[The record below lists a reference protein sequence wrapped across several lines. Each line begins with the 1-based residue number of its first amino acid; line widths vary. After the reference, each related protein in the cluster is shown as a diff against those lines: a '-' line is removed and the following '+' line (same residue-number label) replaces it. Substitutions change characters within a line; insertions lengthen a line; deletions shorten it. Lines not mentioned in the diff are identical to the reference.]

1 MTLTTLNIALLL
13 LVQAVVALAMTIG
26 LVALALRGSR
36 RLQERMLSHS
46 KALSRFARYVLS
58 DSYQQANQDKA
69 RDVVLRE
76 LAIQRAEQ
84 ERSLSER
91 EQALQAALA
100 AFELQQAEWLKQQ
113 ANNQVVRDV
122 AASVDDPELALLEQT
137 LQDAHNVE
145 QSSALLTEIAELRA
159 NLDEQNS
166 ELARLRAQLSQN
178 EGGEKVQQLLDAQR
192 KQLEQYQRMQRDM
205 DMCVLVMEQELSQ
218 TRQTLQKAVQK
229 LRQQTALT
237 RQLQDQL
244 TRGAA

>member
-1 MTLTTLNIALLL
+1 MTLTTLNIVLLL
-13 LVQAVVALAMTIG
+13 LAQAVVALALTIG
-26 LVALALRGSR
+26 LVALAMRGSR

-46 KALSRFARYVLS
+46 RALSRFGRYVLS
-58 DSYQQANQDKA
+58 DSFQQATQDKA
-69 RDVVLRE
+69 RDVALRE
-76 LAIQRAEQ
+76 LAAERDEQ
-84 ERSLSER
+84 ERSLAER
-91 EQALQAALA
+91 ESALQAALA

-113 ANNQVVRDV
+113 ASGNVILVSGSGD
-122 AASVDDPELALLEQT
+122 DDPELAQLEQT

-145 QSSALLTEIAELRA
+145 QSSALLSEIAELRA
-159 NLDEQNS
+159 NLDLQNS
-166 ELARLRAQLSQN
+166 ELARLRAQVNQQ
-178 EGGEKVQQLLDAQR
+178 EGGEQVQQLLEAQR

-205 DMCVLVMEQELSQ
+205 DMCVMVMEQELSQ

>member
-13 LVQAVVALAMTIG
+13 LVQAVVALALTIG

-58 DSYQQANQDKA
+58 DSYQLANQDKA

-84 ERSLSER
+84 ERSLGER

-113 ANNQVVRDV
+113 SIG
-122 AASVDDPELALLEQT
+122 AAVSVSIAAEDDPELAQLEQT
-137 LQDAHNVE
+137 LQDAHNAE
-145 QSSALLTEIAELRA
+145 QSSALLAEIAELRA
-159 NLDEQNS
+159 SLDAQNS
-166 ELARLRAQLSQN
+166 ELARLRSQVSSQ
-178 EGGEKVQQLLDAQR
+178 EGGEKVQHLLEAQR

-218 TRQTLQKAVQK
+218 TRQNLQKAVLK
-229 LRQQTALT
+229 LRQQNALNL
-237 RQLQDQL
+237 QLQEKL

>member
-13 LVQAVVALAMTIG
+13 LAQAVVALALTIG
-26 LVALALRGSR
+26 LVALAMRGSR

-46 KALSRFARYVLS
+46 RALSRFGRYVLS
-58 DSYQQANQDKA
+58 DSFQQATQDKA
-69 RDVVLRE
+69 RDVALRE
-76 LAIQRAEQ
+76 LAAERDEQ
-84 ERSLSER
+84 ERSLAER
-91 EQALQAALA
+91 ESALQAALA

-113 ANNQVVRDV
+113 ASGNVILVSGSGD
-122 AASVDDPELALLEQT
+122 DDPELAQLEQT

-145 QSSALLTEIAELRA
+145 QSSALLSEIAELRA
-159 NLDEQNS
+159 NLDLQNS
-166 ELARLRAQLSQN
+166 ELARLRAQVNQQ
-178 EGGEKVQQLLDAQR
+178 EGGEQVQQLLEAQR

-205 DMCVLVMEQELSQ
+205 DMCVMVMEQELSQ

-244 TRGAA
+244 TRGVA

>member
-46 KALSRFARYVLS
+46 RALSRFARYVLS

-84 ERSLSER
+84 ERSFSER

-137 LQDAHNVE
+137 LQDARNVE

-166 ELARLRAQLSQN
+166 ELARLRAQVSQN

-229 LRQQTALT
+229 LRQQTALN

>member
-13 LVQAVVALAMTIG
+13 LAQAVVALALTIG
-26 LVALALRGSR
+26 LVALAMRGSR

-46 KALSRFARYVLS
+46 RALSRFGRYVLS
-58 DSYQQANQDKA
+58 DSFQQANQDKA

-76 LAIQRAEQ
+76 LAAQRDEQ
-84 ERSLSER
+84 ERSLAER
-91 EQALQAALA
+91 ESALQAALA

-113 ANNQVVRDV
+113 ASGNVTHVIGSSD
-122 AASVDDPELALLEQT
+122 DDPELAQLEQT

-145 QSSALLTEIAELRA
+145 QSSALLSEIAELRA
-159 NLDEQNS
+159 NLDLQNS
-166 ELARLRAQLSQN
+166 ELARLRAQVSQQ
-178 EGGEKVQQLLDAQR
+178 EGGEQVQQLLEAQR

-205 DMCVLVMEQELSQ
+205 DMCVMVMEQELSQ

>member
-76 LAIQRAEQ
+76 LSIQRAEQ

-137 LQDAHNVE
+137 LQDARNVE

-166 ELARLRAQLSQN
+166 ELARLRAQVSQN

>member
-13 LVQAVVALAMTIG
+13 LAQAVVALALTIG

-46 KALSRFARYVLS
+46 KALSRFGRYVLS
-58 DSYQQANQDKA
+58 DSFAQANQDKA

-76 LAIQRAEQ
+76 LAAEAAEQ
-84 ERSLSER
+84 ERRFAER
-91 EQALQAALA
+91 EQAFQAALA

-113 ANNQVVRDV
+113 ASGNVTH
-122 AASVDDPELALLEQT
+122 AAGGEDDPELAQIEQT

-145 QSSALLTEIAELRA
+145 QSSALLTEIVELRA
-159 NLDEQNS
+159 NLDLQNN
-166 ELARLRAQLSQN
+166 ELARLRAQVSQQ
-178 EGGEKVQQLLDAQR
+178 ESSEQVQQLLEAQR

-237 RQLQDQL
+237 RQLQEQL

>member
-46 KALSRFARYVLS
+46 RALSRFARYVLS

-84 ERSLSER
+84 ERSFSER

-166 ELARLRAQLSQN
+166 ELARLRAQVSQN

-229 LRQQTALT
+229 LRQQTALN

>member
-13 LVQAVVALAMTIG
+13 LAQAVVALALTIG
-26 LVALALRGSR
+26 LVALAMRGSR

-46 KALSRFARYVLS
+46 RALSRFGRYVLS
-58 DSYQQANQDKA
+58 DSFQQATQDKA
-69 RDVVLRE
+69 RDVALRE
-76 LAIQRAEQ
+76 LAAERDEQ
-84 ERSLSER
+84 ERSLAER
-91 EQALQAALA
+91 ESALQAALA

-113 ANNQVVRDV
+113 ASGNVILVSGSGD
-122 AASVDDPELALLEQT
+122 DDPELAQLEQT

-145 QSSALLTEIAELRA
+145 QSSALLSEIAELRA
-159 NLDEQNS
+159 NLDLQNS
-166 ELARLRAQLSQN
+166 ELARLRAQVNQQ
-178 EGGEKVQQLLDAQR
+178 EGGEQVQQLLEAQR

-205 DMCVLVMEQELSQ
+205 DMCVMVMEQELSQ